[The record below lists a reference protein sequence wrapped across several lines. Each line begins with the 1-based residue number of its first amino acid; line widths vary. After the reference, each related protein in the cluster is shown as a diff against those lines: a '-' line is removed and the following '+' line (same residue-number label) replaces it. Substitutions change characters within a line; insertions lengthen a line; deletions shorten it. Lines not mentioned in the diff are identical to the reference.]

1 MLTTFLAALHDE
13 KKIGDT
19 NCEDLCARIDSHIR
33 DLEQL
38 KAFIR
43 ETARQR
49 ASAIET
55 LIGAND
61 AQLT

>member
-38 KAFIR
+38 KAFIP
-43 ETARQR
+43 R
-49 ASAIET
+49 AE
-55 LIGAND
+55 GPWP
-61 AQLT
+61 